1 MNACLSTYDCPIH
14 LDEVVDDV
22 GEGVKPLAR
31 LLHLGGQR
39 LPHLPQIVLDRLVP
53 LTEPA

>member
-1 MNACLSTYDCPIH
+1 MNAVLSTYDCPIH